1 MAINFLTPREQPE
14 GEVWFIAIKPEAL
27 GINYYISHL
36 IGQLNKC
43 SCHFSIATKL
53 ASNSISSTKIS
64 GAGENSNEHA
74 VQKLAPI
81 STLQHQKTTSEG
93 FENSL

>member
-1 MAINFLTPREQPE
+1 MLICLSIIPIAIHFTHTTLSIYVIVNAQAEGFMAINLPTPRAQPE

-43 SCHFSIATKL
+43 SCHFFH
-53 ASNSISSTKIS
+53 SN
-64 GAGENSNEHA
+64 
-74 VQKLAPI
+74 
-81 STLQHQKTTSEG
+81 KTG
-93 FENSL
+93 